1 MSSLESYKTQLL
13 EQAAQVGALKF
24 GDFTL
29 KSGRKSPYF
38 FNAGLMSDGTILHT
52 IAQAYAATLCAAASD
67 DDPMGNPF
75 SDFDILFG
83 PAYKGISFAACTALV
98 LSSMHGRDVKFAY
111 DRKEAKDHGEG
122 GSVVGWPSGRN
133 EKWRVVIVDD
143 VMTTGLAA
151 SSAIKLVTRQ
161 GGEVVG
167 VVQLLDREEFS
178 EIDEQGCKV
187 SSVMKL
193 ESLLGGKGRVRSVL
207 RMRDLV
213 QWLEEKE
220 AQGQTTEEEK
230 RSLQAMREYRDT
242 YGIYSS

>member
-1 MSSLESYKTQLL
+1 MSSLGSCKTQLL

-38 FNAGLMSDGTILHT
+38 FNA
-52 IAQAYAATLCAAASD
+52 AYAATLCAAASSD
-67 DDPMGNPF
+67 DLTENPF

-83 PAYKGISFAACTALV
+83 PAYKGISLAA
-98 LSSMHGRDVKFAY
+98 S
-111 DRKEAKDHGEG
+111 KDHGEG
-122 GSVVGWPSGRN
+122 GNVVGWPSGRD
-133 EKWRVVIVDD
+133 EKWRVA
-143 VMTTGLAA
+143 G
-151 SSAIKLVTRQ
+151 AIKLVVQQ

-187 SSVMKL
+187 SAVTKL
-193 ESLLGGKGRVRSVL
+193 ESLLGGKGKVRSVL
-207 RMRDLV
+207 KMRDLV
-213 QWLEEKE
+213 QWLEEKA
-220 AQGQTTEEEK
+220 AQGETTEEEK

-242 YGIYSS
+242 YGISSS